1 MTRGDNFFYLEV
13 WNKSELRDSR
23 ISDILD
29 EKVSETYYVNGSLR
43 ILSRVNR
50 IEFALFWKNKSSAE
64 DRIKSLKS
72 ARPNDK
78 YTYIIKSLNR
88 QEFIDI
94 IPDKIS
100 KDTKEYHKNYWMA
113 NKNLKNKEIEYLKK
127 IDNPWRYHKVKDLN
141 KIFE

>member
-50 IEFALFWKNKSSAE
+50 IEFVLFWKNKSSAE

-100 KDTKEYHKNYWMA
+100 KDNKEYHKKYWMA

-127 IDNPWRYHKVKDLN
+127 IDNPWRDHKVKELN